1 VVKKLRFVIS
11 LPNDNSYQREQAKA
25 ARETADRMGAE
36 VQILDAKNDAVTQS
50 SQVLEF
56 IQSPP
61 GSRPDAV
68 LFEPLTTTGLVRPA
82 EAAVASGIGW
92 VVLNSDVEY
101 LDRLRNSSGLPIFG
115 VTRDHREIGRLQA
128 RQFAALLPQG
138 GTVLY
143 VQGPSNNHAAIERT
157 AGMESQKAA
166 NIHVQ
171 SLRCKWDEGSAY
183 QAVSAWLQ
191 LSTNGANINI
201 VGCQYDGIARGA
213 KRAFEDLRD
222 RAGRER
228 FQSVH
233 RCRWSNHGR
242 EGMGRAR
249 NSCSDGHPSLSTTE
263 VAIRMLVQAFS
274 SGKQPPLRTLI
285 ELASY
290 PTLEDLLA
298 RAPSKARGVSA
309 SGPQG

>member
-1 VVKKLRFVIS
+1 MRSLPPNPASTRRVSKLYNFLAARREPVVKKLRFVIS

-228 FQSVH
+228 FQSVPFTGVDGLTTEG
-233 RCRWSNHGR
+233 RAWVEQGILAATVILLLAQQRLRYGCWCKPSAAGSNHPF
-242 EGMGRAR
+242 A
-249 NSCSDGHPSLSTTE
+249 H
-263 VAIRMLVQAFS
+263 
-274 SGKQPPLRTLI
+274 
-285 ELASY
+285 
-290 PTLEDLLA
+290 
-298 RAPSKARGVSA
+298 
-309 SGPQG
+309 